1 MHCAQKTGII
11 EACFETTDAFKDSVD
26 MDASPTDTA
35 ETPALTGEPAA
46 PEGYRSLDE
55 RIAVGKAQ
63 AQDLPLEQIGDPPSR
78 DGRPDIIEV
87 LRAEA
92 KDRLADLLPLRHAR
106 MAVNPFATLR
116 GTAAI
121 MAADL
126 ASRSSTNLIVQLC
139 GDAHLSNFGMY
150 GSPERSLVF
159 DVNDFDETL
168 EAPFEWDVKRLAASV
183 YVAAIDNGFTPAQA
197 TAATTNSAAAYR
209 SVMAELATMTFLEIH
224 YARVNVAELEQFLP
238 TDKARRSFAKSLA
251 NARSKDN
258 LQALEKLTT
267 VTQNGQVQIADQPPL
282 VDHPPDS
289 RDMAKVIP
297 LVISQY
303 RATLLSDRLEVFN
316 RYHLVD
322 TARKVVGVGSVGLD
336 ARIALFLG
344 RDDQDPLFLQMKEAR
359 ASVLAPYAG
368 PSPYRHHG
376 QRVVEGQRLMQAASD
391 MFLGWYSGV
400 MGTRRQYYVRQLR
413 DMKGSA
419 DVARMTPDGL
429 AAYAALCGGTL
440 ARSHARSGDPAMIT
454 GYLGTG
460 PQFDEA
466 IADFAKD
473 YAVQTVADH
482 SLLQE
487 AITSGRITAIEGI

>member
-1 MHCAQKTGII
+1 MYENAHTP
-11 EACFETTDAFKDSVD
+11 
-26 MDASPTDTA
+26 PTQ
-35 ETPALTGEPAA
+35 
-46 PEGYRSLDE
+46 DE
-55 RIAVGKAQ
+55 RSQAGRALRKIVPRSSQAGWTAPPRRPDPVAQ
-63 AQDLPLEQIGDPPSR
+63 LVAQDKVRIPELVPI
-78 DGRPDIIEV
+78 
-87 LRAEA
+87 
-92 KDRLADLLPLRHAR
+92 RHGR
-106 MAVNPFATLR
+106 MAVSPFTFLR
-116 GTAAI
+116 G
-121 MAADL
+121 
-126 ASRSSTNLIVQLC
+126 
-139 GDAHLSNFGMY
+139 
-150 GSPERSLVF
+150 
-159 DVNDFDETL
+159 
-168 EAPFEWDVKRLAASV
+168 
-183 YVAAIDNGFTPAQA
+183 
-197 TAATTNSAAAYR
+197 AAAYR

-238 TDKARRSFAKSLA
+238 TEKARRSFAKSLA
-251 NARSKDN
+251 KARSKDN